1 MSNNAI
7 INTNSANLS
16 NAITVYN
23 DGLKNGASMETM
35 KTYNSAAKSALKA
48 VNAEELKNYAGAF
61 SVRFS
66 ENPISA
72 WEDYLVS
79 PWVKVSAI
87 KKEEDNTLSV
97 GEGVTMLPLSALMD
111 KSVALFNNTRFEKRA
126 KVLWYLCVQF
136 ALADSDVINP
146 IRASHPEMYKEIRE
160 NLKEWKA
167 DADSAYMEKI
177 SLATTVSV
185 GVMEKMLNAIVADI
199 LPAEMTLAMRKA
211 DVRNIRDSI
220 VATSIA
226 SAKASK
232 MTVHN
237 FNSFCVQ
244 LVDAMYHRHSNLP
257 YEISDKTKK

>member
-1 MSNNAI
+1 MKNTIVIANSAKLENAI
-7 INTNSANLS
+7 SI
-16 NAITVYN
+16 YN
-23 DGLKNGASMETM
+23 DGLANGASMETM
-35 KTYNSAAKSALKA
+35 KTYNSAVKSALKS
-48 VNAEELKNYAGAF
+48 VNAEELSAYAKGF

-66 ENPISA
+66 ENSVSA

-79 PWVKVSAI
+79 PWVKVSAT
-87 KKEEDNTLSV
+87 KKEDNGTLSV
-97 GEGVTMLPLSALMD
+97 GEGVTMLPLSALMEQ
-111 KSVALFNNTRFEKRA
+111 SASLFKHTRFEKRA

-199 LPAEMTLAMRKA
+199 LPAEMNLAMRKA

-244 LVDAMYHRHSNLP
+244 LVDAMYHRHNDLH